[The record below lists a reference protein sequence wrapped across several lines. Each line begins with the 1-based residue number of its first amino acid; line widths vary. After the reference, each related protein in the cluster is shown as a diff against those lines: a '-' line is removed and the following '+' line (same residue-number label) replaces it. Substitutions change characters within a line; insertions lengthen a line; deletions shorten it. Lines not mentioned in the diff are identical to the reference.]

1 MATGYERYFVICGY
15 RLTISPEFDQY
26 NVTRS
31 QQARQIDA
39 ISRRY
44 AGVDVLAGLQAD
56 LDRLI
61 GDALNSFKRVVSIQ
75 VKTTSDVASVGFIEL
90 QRHQSEVLARI
101 GKRLIFKYA
110 FNEYISIS
118 EVAQHLTLDTQK
130 YFAGFVNEVERLE
143 KGRQNYQLRQAY
155 DRLTRSQPQVTG
167 IGLGA
172 KGAMEVAA
180 GTVAVNVGF
189 SVMRGIGGLISNAI
203 QSSIDSDNSKKA
215 VEHGIKALYEAY
227 EGLCKQLVQ
236 YVCNYLSAAM
246 SAEIA
251 DVGRKPFRNISDEKE
266 KATAAKWENYKN
278 AFQHGDIKID
288 KYVAFLVSL
297 IEELPHRLT
306 VYYDLYQL
314 AFDVGNEEAQK
325 SILNF
330 TNYLGFDGQMK
341 RWLAANRI
349 TPPILTKE
357 DEARLSGIVC
367 PNCGKENKAHA
378 NFCKGCG
385 QILGEVKV
393 CPACGNQIKPGKKF
407 CSKCG
412 TGIC

>member
-1 MATGYERYFVICGY
+1 MLF
-15 RLTISPEFDQY
+15 
-26 NVTRS
+26 RS
-31 QQARQIDA
+31 
-39 ISRRY
+39 
-44 AGVDVLAGLQAD
+44 
-56 LDRLI
+56 
-61 GDALNSFKRVVSIQ
+61 
-75 VKTTSDVASVGFIEL
+75 
-90 QRHQSEVLARI
+90 
-101 GKRLIFKYA
+101 
-110 FNEYISIS
+110 
-118 EVAQHLTLDTQK
+118 
-130 YFAGFVNEVERLE
+130 
-143 KGRQNYQLRQAY
+143 RQNYQLRQAY
-155 DRLTRSQPQVTG
+155 DRLTQSQPQVTG

-341 RWLAANRI
+341 RWLAANRKI
-349 TPPILTKE
+349 G
-357 DEARLSGIVC
+357 R
-367 PNCGKENKAHA
+367 AH
-378 NFCKGCG
+378 
-385 QILGEVKV
+385 V
-393 CPACGNQIKPGKKF
+393 
-407 CSKCG
+407 
-412 TGIC
+412 